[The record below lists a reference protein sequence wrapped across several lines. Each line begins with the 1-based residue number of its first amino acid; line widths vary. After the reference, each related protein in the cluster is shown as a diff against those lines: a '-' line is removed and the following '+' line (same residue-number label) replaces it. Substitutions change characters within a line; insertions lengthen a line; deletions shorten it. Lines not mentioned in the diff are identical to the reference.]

1 LSRAPRSLE
10 DYRDGVTGGDR
21 RALSKAITL
30 LESRRPDHVE
40 LGRRVLEAVVPR
52 AGRAIRLGIT
62 GPPGVGKSSFIEALG
77 IALIEKGHRLA
88 VLAVDPTSPVS
99 GGSILGDKTRMVA
112 LSQREEAFI
121 RPSPSGGMLGGVAH
135 RTREARILC
144 EAAGFDV
151 VIVETVGVGQS
162 EFEVASMVD
171 FFLVLLQPG
180 AGDEL
185 QGIKKGVL
193 ELADMLVV
201 HKADGDQLESA
212 RRARAEYAQAMKL
225 LRAAHEPWQPPVL
238 VASSHTGQGIL
249 EVWDRILTHRRALQE
264 SGELERRRRRQDR
277 AWLWSL
283 VEDGLRGAFRAHPD
297 VSRRLPE
304 VERAVEANEI
314 SAPHAA
320 RELLELLRGNR

>member
-10 DYRDGVTGGDR
+10 EYRDGVTGGDR

-52 AGRAIRLGIT
+52 AGRAIRVGIT

-77 IALIEKGHRLA
+77 TALIEKGHRLA

-249 EVWDRILTHRRALQE
+249 EVWDRILAHRRTLQE
-264 SGELERRRRRQDR
+264 SGELERRRHRQDR

-283 VEDGLRGAFRAHPD
+283 VEDGLRGAFRAHPE

-314 SAPHAA
+314 SAPRAA
-320 RELLELLRGNR
+320 RELLELFRGRR

>member
-1 LSRAPRSLE
+1 MSRAPRSLAE
-10 DYRDGVTGGDR
+10 YTDGITGRDR

-40 LGRRVLEAVVPR
+40 LGRQVLEAVAPR
-52 AGRAIRLGIT
+52 AGGAIRVGIS

-77 IALIEKGHRLA
+77 TALIEKGHRLA

-112 LSQREEAFI
+112 LSQRDEAFI
-121 RPSPSGGMLGGVAH
+121 RPSPSGGVLGGVAH

-144 EAAGFDV
+144 EAAGYDV

-171 FFLVLLQPG
+171 CFLVLLQPG

-193 ELADMLVV
+193 ELADLLVV

-212 RRARAEYAQAMKL
+212 RRARAEYAQAMKM

-238 VASSHTGQGIL
+238 VASARTGRGIL
-249 EVWDRILTHRRALQE
+249 EVWDRILAHRRALSE

-283 VEDGLRGAFRAHPD
+283 VEDGLRAAFRAHAP
-297 VSRRLPE
+297 VAHRLAE
-304 VERAVEANEI
+304 LERAVEASEVT
-314 SAPHAA
+314 APRAA
-320 RELLELLRGNR
+320 RELLELFLARG

>member
-1 LSRAPRSLE
+1 MDALLPH
-10 DYRDGVTGGDR
+10 TG
-21 RALSKAITL
+21 KA
-30 LESRRPDHVE
+30 V
-40 LGRRVLEAVVPR
+40 
-52 AGRAIRLGIT
+52 RLGIT
-62 GPPGVGKSSFIEALG
+62 GVPGAGKSTFIESFGMMLT
-77 IALIEKGHRLA
+77 EKGLRVA
-88 VLAVDPTSPVS
+88 VLAVDPSSPRT
-99 GGSILGDKTRMVA
+99 GGSILADKTRMEK
-112 LSQREEAFI
+112 LSVEERAFI
-121 RPSPSGGMLGGVAH
+121 RPSPSGGTLGGVA
-135 RTREARILC
+135 RKTRETMMIC
-144 EAAGFDV
+144 EAAGYDV
-151 VIVETVGVGQS
+151 IMVETVGVGQS
-162 EFEVASMVD
+162 EVAVASMVD
-171 FFLVLLQPG
+171 FFLVLMIAG

-238 VASSHTGQGIL
+238 VASAHAGQGIL
-249 EVWDRILTHRRALQE
+249 EVWDRILAHRRTLEE

-283 VEDGLRGAFRAHPD
+283 VEDGLRGAFRAHPA
-297 VSRRLPE
+297 VSSRLPE

-320 RELLELLRGNR
+320 RELLERFRGSR